1 MVSKSFQGAVPADT
15 DEAPEGFEIKGNAQ
29 SMLYHE
35 PGSRYYGQTKAEYWF
50 DTVENAEAAG
60 FSAPSSQKND
70 DEDEDD
76 TVSNE
81 ATSATGAE
89 GSASDEAQ
97 SDAGESAADAPES
110 GKTEDN

>member
-1 MVSKSFQGAVPADT
+1 MVAQSFLGAVPADT
-15 DEAPEGFEIKGNAQ
+15 DEAPEGYGIKGNAQ

-70 DEDEDD
+70 DEDD
-76 TVSNE
+76 TVIE
-81 ATSATGAE
+81 SAE
-89 GSASDEAQ
+89 ESASDEAQ
-97 SDAGESAADAPES
+97 SDAGESAADAQ
-110 GKTEDN
+110 EDK

>member
-1 MVSKSFQGAVPADT
+1 MAVQSFVGAVPADT
-15 DEAPEGFEIKGNAQ
+15 DQAPEGYEIKGNAQ

-60 FSAPSSQKND
+60 FSAPGSQKND
-70 DEDEDD
+70 ADESSDEDD
-76 TVSNE
+76 SVT
-81 ATSATGAE
+81 AGAE

-97 SDAGESAADAPES
+97 SDAGESAADA
-110 GKTEDN
+110 KEDN